1 MVEKM
6 KKAILINIFII
17 GFLSQQLLA
26 DAPGT
31 SGFQFLR
38 TNTGARPAALGGAF
52 TAIEGDFN
60 SIFYNPA
67 GLAALASRGG
77 TATYIDHVVDF
88 KSGVL
93 AYYQPLA
100 KVGTVGLS
108 ILYTGYGD
116 FKKTDHLGNEL
127 GTFNSNSFAFA
138 GTVARAIH
146 DKIRVGANVKYIYF
160 GIDNFNSAAIAVDGG
175 ILYRTPIQDLNIGLS
190 FFNLGTVLS
199 AFMSEKD
206 DLPMNV
212 RAGFSKRLAHLPL
225 LINGGVYKFRD
236 DIWQWQVGGEF
247 SLSPRAFLR
256 LGYDS
261 IARDLAVGTGKD
273 TLAGISLGFG
283 VMLQRLQ
290 IDFSITSVGEVG
302 SQNRISLSGT
312 F

>member
-1 MVEKM
+1 M
-6 KKAILINIFII
+6 KRKILLYIVTI
-17 GFLSQQLLA
+17 GFLGQQLWA

-31 SGFQFLR
+31 GGFQFLR
-38 TNTGARPAALGGAF
+38 NNTGARPAALGGAF
-52 TAIEGDFN
+52 VAIEGDVN
-60 SIFYNPA
+60 GLFYNPA
-67 GLAALASRGG
+67 GLAVLANRGG
-77 TATYIDHVVDF
+77 TATYIDNVVDF
-88 KSGVL
+88 KSGVM

-100 KVGTVGLS
+100 KIGTVGFGLH
-108 ILYTGYGD
+108 YTGYGD

-127 GTFNSNSFAFA
+127 GTFTSNSFAFT
-138 GTVARAIH
+138 GSIARAIH

-160 GIDNFNSAAIAVDGG
+160 GIDSFNSSAVAVDGG
-175 ILYRTPIQDLNIGLS
+175 IIYRIPSQDLNIGLS

-206 DLPMNV
+206 NLPVNV
-212 RAGFSKRLAHLPL
+212 RAGISKRLAHLPL
-225 LINGGVYKFRD
+225 LVNGGIYKFRD
-236 DIWQWQVGGEF
+236 DIWQWQIGGEF
-247 SLSPRAFLR
+247 SLSPKAFLR

-283 VMLQRLQ
+283 VVMRRFQ

-302 SQNRISLSGT
+302 SQNRITLSGT